1 MKNCRRNNSIVMGA
15 FLLCL
20 LGVSTPQASA
30 EQTRDPLIEILIRK
44 GILTEQEAKEI
55 RAEAKALEEDRQ
67 KQVVEQIEKKGA
79 PMPKGLKDVS
89 VGMLAYIDYSSG
101 QRPLSGD
108 REESYNEFRL
118 TRGYLTVKKE
128 LTPWLG
134 VRITPDIT
142 QDSTG
147 DWKLR
152 LKYLYGEFKADDLGF
167 LTDVKSEVG
176 LGHIPW
182 LDFEEH
188 VNPYRCQGTMPIE
201 RAGTLNSADLGIG
214 FMGYLGGRLEN
225 ADEKIGNHYYDG
237 KWGSWHV
244 GVYNGSGYHASE
256 KNNNKIVDGRLTV
269 RPLPEVLPGL
279 QLSYFGLFGEGN
291 EEYNDDSPDYKV
303 NLGMLSYQHPWF
315 TLTAQYFTT
324 EGNAKGDWVDAGH
337 EALDTEGYSLFGDF
351 KLPVLD
357 KKLSVFGRWD
367 HFDADENNM
376 IADDSAYDL
385 YIGGLAY
392 EVYQH
397 NMVLLTYETT
407 DYEDN
412 FGSAKGEIPD
422 TGNDPG
428 AEKKVQI
435 VYQIDF

>member
-1 MKNCRRNNSIVMGA
+1 MENRRMGNSMVMGA

-20 LGVSTPQASA
+20 LGFPTPQALA
-30 EQTRDPLIEILIRK
+30 EQKKDPLVEVLIRK
-44 GILTEQEAKEI
+44 GILTEQEAKGIE
-55 RAEAKALEEDRQ
+55 AEAKTLEEEQQ
-67 KQVVEQIEKKGA
+67 KQVVEQIEKKGM
-79 PMPKGLKDVS
+79 PMPKGLKDLS
-89 VGMLAYIDYSSG
+89 VGMLAYVDYSNG
-101 QRPLSGD
+101 VKPLSGD
-108 REESYNEFRL
+108 SEESYNDFRL
-118 TRGYLTVKKE
+118 TRGYINVKKQ

-134 VRITPDIT
+134 VRVTPDIT
-142 QDSTG
+142 QDDSG
-147 DWKLR
+147 DWKMR
-152 LKYLYGEFKADDLGF
+152 LKYLYGEFKAGDLGF

-201 RAGTLNSADLGIG
+201 RAGTLNSADTGIG

-225 ADEKIGNHYYDG
+225 SEEKIGNQDYDG

-291 EEYNDDSPDYKV
+291 KEYVDDYPDYKV

-324 EGNAKGDWVDAGH
+324 EGNAAGDWVDARND
-337 EALDTEGYSLFGDF
+337 ALDTDGYSLFGDF

-357 KKLSVFGRWD
+357 KKLSLFGRWD
-367 HFDADENNM
+367 HFEADENDM
-376 IADDSAYDL
+376 IANDTAYDL
-385 YIGGLAY
+385 YIAGLAY
-392 EVYQH
+392 EVYHH
-397 NMVLLTYETT
+397 NMVLLSYETT

-412 FGSAKGEIPD
+412 FGSAKGKKPVA
-422 TGNDPG
+422 GYDPG
-428 AEKKVQI
+428 DEQKVQV